1 MISSEIEPVT
11 TNHDSVKAAEGKQF
25 KMKALMATSLD
36 YRHGIENIVD
46 GRINTFWISTGLFPQ
61 EVIIALS
68 TSVLLKTVT
77 LTTMKVSHVILEAS
91 NTNIK
96 EFKTINSQEIQDGTI
111 QTTSFSIPPGTKA
124 RYLKFI
130 FKKGYADFITVHKL
144 NVTGDPLL
152 ETTANTTASK
162 EKSSKTSKT
171 TSTKSEAQ
179 KTGSNEEVKDKIV
192 VRQTLDSST
201 GLKSSKPSHH
211 TNLNS
216 TSNSTSNS
224 SSMVDVERTTGSKH
238 HHHSNKKSNNTT
250 STTAA
255 TAATGAEEEEDNSNN
270 LTDIATELQSS
281 YSSRRESR
289 KLSKASSQSTEGSGS
304 GHHSKSKRSGNT
316 SSKLKESTNVDDL

>member
-1 MISSEIEPVT
+1 MISSEIEPAT
-11 TNHDSVKAAEGKQF
+11 TNHDSVKTEGKQF

-111 QTTSFSIPPGTKA
+111 QTTSFNIPPSTKA

-144 NVTGDPLL
+144 NVTGDPIL
-152 ETTANTTASK
+152 ESTTTTTTSK
-162 EKSSKTSKT
+162 EKSSKSNKTS
-171 TSTKSEAQ
+171 SNKSEAQ
-179 KTGSNEEVKDKIV
+179 KSSNSEDDVKDKIV

-201 GLKSSKPSHH
+201 GLKAVKPSHH
-211 TNLNS
+211 TNLN
-216 TSNSTSNS
+216 TNSNSTSNS
-224 SSMVDVERTTGSKH
+224 SSMVDVERTIGSKH
-238 HHHSNKKSNNTT
+238 HHHSNKKSMNT
-250 STTAA
+250 A
-255 TAATGAEEEEDNSNN
+255 GADEEEDNNN

-281 YSSRRESR
+281 YNSRRESR
-289 KLSKASSQSTEGSGS
+289 KLSKSGSQSTEGGGS
-304 GHHSKSKRSGNT
+304 GHHSKSKKSS
-316 SSKLKESTNVDDL
+316 SSKLKESANVDDL